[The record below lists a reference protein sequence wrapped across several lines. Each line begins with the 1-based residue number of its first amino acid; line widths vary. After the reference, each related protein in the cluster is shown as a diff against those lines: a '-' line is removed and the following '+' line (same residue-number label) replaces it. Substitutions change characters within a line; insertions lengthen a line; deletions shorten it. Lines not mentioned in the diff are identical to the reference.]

1 MDTVI
6 FDDEL
11 TPAQTRNLEKI
22 FGCKIMDRTALIL
35 EIFGQRARTREGK
48 LQIEHAQL
56 EYLLPRLTRYWS
68 HLSRQRG
75 STGSIG
81 GEGESQLEA
90 DRRKIQERLDKI
102 SSELDSVRRQRETQ
116 RAGRQRSQWPLAS
129 IVGYTN
135 AGKSTLLNRLTGAS
149 VLAEDK
155 LFATLDP
162 TTRRLRLPTNQN
174 VLLTDTVGFIKK
186 LPHGLV
192 EAFKATLEEVVQ
204 ADLLVHVVDISHPL
218 AAEQID
224 AVNDVLLEIGAA
236 EKPVLMVFNK
246 VDRLAGGVSP
256 VMREKYPHAVSHFR
270 QDGRRDRA
278 AAGGNRHAAPA
289 HPRVTGFARA
299 ADGGG
304 GDCAAACRGPGG
316 GKPLQQQARAVQGP
330 HPAASALGIRAVRGG
345 GEGLTAPKRGV
356 EFPRRLPHLPG
367 GTFSM
372 AEKPTPVYDESKIK
386 TLSSLEHIRLR
397 TGMYIGRIGT
407 GIHPDDG
414 CYILLKEVVDNAMD
428 EYIMGHG
435 KEVEIKIEGNR
446 VRVRDYGRG
455 IPLGKLVDCV
465 SKINTGAKYND
476 EVFQFSVG
484 LNGVGTKAV
493 NALSK
498 NFFVR
503 SHRDGEFAEASFK
516 VGKLKKEDTG
526 KTKEANG
533 TLIEFEPDPEIF
545 KESEFR
551 LEHVEKRL
559 RHYSY
564 LNTGLKLILK
574 TPALAEPK
582 VFQSRHGLM
591 DLVMEDLASDGSEPI
606 YAPLHYAG
614 KTLEFCFT
622 HSNSRYGE
630 TFYSFVNGQYT
641 SDGGT
646 HLSAFREGSAQGG
659 ERVWQRQV

>member
-1 MDTVI
+1 MKSLIQTRDTRSVRVFLIGVELKDRTAAAVRESLAELEELATTAGTEIVGEGVQKLAAPAAATYIGAGKAQEFAALCKKDDVDTVI

-11 TPAQTRNLEKI
+11 SPAQTRNLEKI

-102 SSELDSVRRQRETQ
+102 TSELDKVRRQRETQ
-116 RAGRQRSQWPLAS
+116 RAGRQRSHWPLAS

-246 VDRLAGGVSP
+246 IDQLAGGVSP
-256 VMREKYPHAVSHFR
+256 VMHEKYPHAVSISAR
-270 QDGRRDRA
+270 
-278 AAGGNRHAAPA
+278 
-289 HPRVTGFARA
+289 TGA
-299 ADGGG
+299 
-304 GDCAAACRGPGG
+304 
-316 GKPLQQQARAVQGP
+316 
-330 HPAASALGIRAVRGG
+330 
-345 GEGLTAPKRGV
+345 GV
-356 EFPRRLPHLPG
+356 EPLLAELGTQLRPVREFLDLRVPQEKAAVIARIHAIGQVVTSRYSGKNARFKVRIPPHL
-367 GTFSM
+367 
-372 AEKPTPVYDESKIK
+372 
-386 TLSSLEHIRLR
+386 LE
-397 TGMYIGRIGT
+397 
-407 GIHPDDG
+407 
-414 CYILLKEVVDNAMD
+414 
-428 EYIMGHG
+428 
-435 KEVEIKIEGNR
+435 
-446 VRVRDYGRG
+446 
-455 IPLGKLVDCV
+455 
-465 SKINTGAKYND
+465 
-476 EVFQFSVG
+476 
-484 LNGVGTKAV
+484 
-493 NALSK
+493 
-498 NFFVR
+498 
-503 SHRDGEFAEASFK
+503 EFAPF
-516 VGKLKKEDTG
+516 V
-526 KTKEANG
+526 
-533 TLIEFEPDPEIF
+533 
-545 KESEFR
+545 
-551 LEHVEKRL
+551 V
-559 RHYSY
+559 
-564 LNTGLKLILK
+564 
-574 TPALAEPK
+574 AE
-582 VFQSRHGLM
+582 
-591 DLVMEDLASDGSEPI
+591 
-606 YAPLHYAG
+606 
-614 KTLEFCFT
+614 
-622 HSNSRYGE
+622 
-630 TFYSFVNGQYT
+630 
-641 SDGGT
+641 
-646 HLSAFREGSAQGG
+646 
-659 ERVWQRQV
+659 